1 MSTDKYIQVL
11 LGEIAKLRAE
21 NKALT
26 EGLSAIG
33 AIQFLIFRF
42 LMQYDKKLAEKV
54 AGSISKEIDKP
65 LPPSFAGSQLYK
77 SYIQAL
83 SDIASNPEQRD
94 EKGRPT
100 WIHLIKN

>member
-1 MSTDKYIQVL
+1 MQTL
-11 LGEIAKLRAE
+11 LGELAKLQTE
-21 NKALT
+21 NKELT
-26 EGLSAIG
+26 KAISAIG

-65 LPPSFAGSQLYK
+65 LPPSFAGGQLYK
-77 SYIQAL
+77 SYMQAL
-83 SDIASNPEQRD
+83 SDISSNPEQRE

-100 WIHLIKN
+100 WIQLVKD